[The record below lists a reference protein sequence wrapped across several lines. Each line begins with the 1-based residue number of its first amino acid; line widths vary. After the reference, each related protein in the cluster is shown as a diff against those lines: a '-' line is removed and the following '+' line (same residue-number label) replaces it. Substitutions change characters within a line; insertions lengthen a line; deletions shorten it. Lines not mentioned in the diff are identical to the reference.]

1 MNHAGK
7 IVAGEDLKDNVYV
20 IRHDA
25 PGEEPVSL
33 FMETAQGVG
42 GLLGENGI
50 LKMAAARAGIQKLLD
65 DRSGEMLKFPSLVGT
80 ERAMELVCGADYCL
94 PLRFNAVEDCFR
106 QGISET
112 ESHEVRS
119 SFAFPMRETTTIAD
133 VDFAEAGA
141 SRPRDS
147 RRDAGATVGR
157 ALFAH

>member
-25 PGEEPVSL
+25 LGEEPVSL

-80 ERAMELVCGADYCL
+80 ERAMELVCGADY
-94 PLRFNAVEDCFR
+94 
-106 QGISET
+106 
-112 ESHEVRS
+112 
-119 SFAFPMRETTTIAD
+119 
-133 VDFAEAGA
+133 
-141 SRPRDS
+141 
-147 RRDAGATVGR
+147 
-157 ALFAH
+157 